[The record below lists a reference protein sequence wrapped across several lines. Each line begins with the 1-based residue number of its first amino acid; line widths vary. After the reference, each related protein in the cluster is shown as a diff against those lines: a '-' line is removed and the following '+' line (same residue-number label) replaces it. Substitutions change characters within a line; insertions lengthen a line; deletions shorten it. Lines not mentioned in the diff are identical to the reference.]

1 MSAILL
7 LQSPTVVD
15 WDTHSKSSKDG
26 ENAIHMFKLECQNML
41 LVEILSL
48 RSRLES
54 KDKVSLEIEERE
66 KNENEDN

>member
-1 MSAILL
+1 
-7 LQSPTVVD
+7 
-15 WDTHSKSSKDG
+15 
-26 ENAIHMFKLECQNML
+26 MFKLECQNML